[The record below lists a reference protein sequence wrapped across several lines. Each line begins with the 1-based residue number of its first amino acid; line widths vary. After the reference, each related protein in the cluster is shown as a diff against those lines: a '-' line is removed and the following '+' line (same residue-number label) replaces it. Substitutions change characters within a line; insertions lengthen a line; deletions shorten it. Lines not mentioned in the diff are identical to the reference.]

1 MSNKERQPRFVC
13 LSLSRLWRAKD
24 RASLYFS
31 IKQATQATLMRPRL
45 LIYAKSIASSLAMD
59 HIHWVGTGDQPQYSI
74 INSTKNIPSI
84 DARQPKRIR
93 WQKCKGGSR
102 PRHKLLG
109 LCKPAPIGDI
119 ARGSQS
125 LTSASQ
131 YVVSIAT
138 AEIRNARKPNSAENS
153 PVNAGNES
161 VVLCTTSIARANE

>member
-1 MSNKERQPRFVC
+1 
-13 LSLSRLWRAKD
+13 
-24 RASLYFS
+24 
-31 IKQATQATLMRPRL
+31 MRPRI
-45 LIYAKSIASSLAMD
+45 LIYSYAKSIASSLAMD
-59 HIHWVGTGDQPQYSI
+59 HIRGVGTGDQPQYSI

-138 AEIRNARKPNSAENS
+138 AEIRNARKSNSAENS

-161 VVLCTTSIARANE
+161 FVLCTTSITRANEQRTSAAAAAARLPRVFPLLVCHKLAKQTTQ